1 MLCWSQLTA
10 LALQGGF
17 RGFISHNSLPLGSS
31 FSQKTGRPTAH
42 LKAQRLC
49 TFGIVGFLVLD
60 PIWGTT
66 SVQSIQLEFVI
77 CTEKF
82 QTQHLQTLAS
92 LGLTNLYTLL
102 PGSEPRACMRLVTSI
117 NMGSLTGALSN
128 LLKEPLFTNQRSLTF
143 NARMGPPN
151 PLPRGSLLSGR
162 LSSASSD
169 PSLSASS
176 WFFWTSLREKRVLD
190 GKTSFQRLGCFKG
203 FRGCSFQCTEK
214 RSNEEFRK
222 HSPAVGLTV
231 LQAKWQS

>member
-1 MLCWSQLTA
+1 MHRKIPNPTPANTSISRTNQPLH
-10 LALQGGF
+10 LAA
-17 RGFISHNSLPLGSS
+17 RIRTP
-31 FSQKTGRPTAH
+31 
-42 LKAQRLC
+42 C
-49 TFGIVGFLVLD
+49 
-60 PIWGTT
+60 
-66 SVQSIQLEFVI
+66 
-77 CTEKF
+77 
-82 QTQHLQTLAS
+82 
-92 LGLTNLYTLL
+92 LYETI
-102 PGSEPRACMRLVTSI
+102 TSI
-117 NMGSLTGALSN
+117 NKGPLTGALSN

-176 WFFWTSLREKRVLD
+176 WSFWTSLREKRVLD